1 MSHSACARNCAKHF
15 TWISTIT
22 IGGKHFNNFLF
33 IEEEIKHRI
42 QIVLILIIVRVN
54 TLIQFQLQ
62 WVCIYSRRQCMS
74 RPEKTHTLTIEIP
87 KEIWNR
93 MSVWNIYILKVR
105 MSRMTGLRYEFEE
118 IEGNKKN
125 TSWFCP

>member
-1 MSHSACARNCAKHF
+1 
-15 TWISTIT
+15 
-22 IGGKHFNNFLF
+22 
-33 IEEEIKHRI
+33 
-42 QIVLILIIVRVN
+42 
-54 TLIQFQLQ
+54 
-62 WVCIYSRRQCMS
+62 
-74 RPEKTHTLTIEIP
+74 
-87 KEIWNR
+87 